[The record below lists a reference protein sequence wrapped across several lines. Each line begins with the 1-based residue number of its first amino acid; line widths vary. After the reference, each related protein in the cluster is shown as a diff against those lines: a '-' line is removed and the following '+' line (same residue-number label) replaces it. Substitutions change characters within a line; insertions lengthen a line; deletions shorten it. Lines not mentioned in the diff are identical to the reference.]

1 MLNRA
6 KNAQLWRQVK
16 QVMGGAITD
25 LEQKRR
31 QTSLLVM
38 GVCIPLALI
47 GAQKGLVSIGN
58 GGGHYRSRDLRWL
71 TNERIARSLHNKQSD
86 VNR

>member
-6 KNAQLWRQVK
+6 KNAQSWRQVK
-16 QVMGGAITD
+16 QVMGGVITD
-25 LEQKRR
+25 FEQKVR
-31 QTSLLVM
+31 QTSPFVM
-38 GVCIPLALI
+38 RGGIPLALC

>member
-31 QTSLLVM
+31 QTSLFVM
-38 GVCIPLALI
+38 GVCIPLALC
-47 GAQKGLVSIGN
+47 GAQKGLFSIGN
-58 GGGHYRSRDLRWL
+58 GGGHYRSLELQWSKSERFARNLRNNW
-71 TNERIARSLHNKQSD
+71 SV